1 MRYILLLAIMLV
13 IVGCGAPI
21 PTPTSTPVP
30 TPTATAAPAPPAPA
44 PTATPTPTIAPTST
58 PTHAPTTTQQA
69 IIDPGPGTE
78 YIGPHLWAL
87 LQRQANGEDGLPSP
101 LRIRLIDDITD
112 EAALETAIEEAGG
125 TAQGDGVWEIPTAKA
140 LAIIQRPDVY
150 YADIVPVGQT
160 DEAADP
166 QLNETLADIASAYA
180 NGISAEQAAQYALFI
195 RNGSVAVEVAI
206 ADASTEAEVLA
217 WLSERDIY
225 APPVPGDRTD
235 YDIAVLLPV
244 GQIRPLAQAFPAVWL
259 YAESHLGQGLP
270 LTRARWPA
278 EVTAFEDEVVGWL
291 LKPADGGEQ

>member
-1 MRYILLLAIMLV
+1 MRHTLLLAIMLV

-44 PTATPTPTIAPTST
+44 PTIAPTST
-58 PTHAPTTTQQA
+58 PTHAPTTTQQTT
-69 IIDPGPGTE
+69 IDPGPGTE

-87 LQRQANGEDGLPSP
+87 LQQQANGEDGLPSP
-101 LRIRLIDDITD
+101 LRIGLGYDITD
-112 EAALETAIEEAGG
+112 EAALKTAIKEAGG
-125 TAQGDGVWEIPTAKA
+125 TTQGDGVWEIPTAKA
-140 LAIIQRPDVY
+140 LTIIQRPTVY
-150 YADIVPVGQT
+150 YAEIVPVGQT

-180 NGISAEQAAQYALFI
+180 NGISVEQAAQYALFI

-235 YDIAVLLPV
+235 YDILVLLPV

-270 LTRARWPA
+270 LTRSRWPA
-278 EVTAFEDEVVGWL
+278 EVTASRTR
-291 LKPADGGEQ
+291 